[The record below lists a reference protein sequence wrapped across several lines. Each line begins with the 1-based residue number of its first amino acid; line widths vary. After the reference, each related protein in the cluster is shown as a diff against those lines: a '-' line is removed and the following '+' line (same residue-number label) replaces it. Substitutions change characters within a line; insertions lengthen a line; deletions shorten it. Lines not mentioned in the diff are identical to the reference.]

1 MPIWTGI
8 QPWYR
13 PLPRWVEVLELYLLV
28 IVDSTAAPALHIVG
42 QYSCSLCSSLKYTDS

>member
-13 PLPRWVEVLELYLLV
+13 LPRWVEVLELYLLV
-28 IVDSTAAPALHIVG
+28 IVDSTAAPALYIVG
-42 QYSCSLCSSLKYTDS
+42 Q